1 SLSARRPGPPDRIR
15 HVQPAGCLPG
25 QLAEPRPRPAAVL
38 PVRGDR
44 RDPGAGGRHLQP
56 APGRHPTDRGGVP
69 MNPTASPL
77 SADNLATALTNGG
90 SGWLLLSPAGIPPLL
105 WGFPIIMPFPRPYI
119 LRFLGTLTL
128 RFGGD
133 VWWLSYVLMR
143 DALLTIT
150 LALSVIFLM
159 PNLYIGLGLPL
170 TAPLATVVLLWAM
183 VVKLIGD
190 ADDDGRTFQIV
201 SVLMVIASVL
211 YIVPQIYGLESADQ
225 VDALKGIG
233 LDWVPGGLSAIG
245 SDGIT
250 VNPLAWPILD
260 VSLVLFGLTAA
271 YLFIRFVMRLGRGR
285 EVSSE
290 AGS

>member
-1 SLSARRPGPPDRIR
+1 M
-15 HVQPAGCLPG
+15 
-25 QLAEPRPRPAAVL
+25 
-38 PVRGDR
+38 
-44 RDPGAGGRHLQP
+44 
-56 APGRHPTDRGGVP
+56 PTP
-69 MNPTASPL
+69 SPL
-77 SADNLATALTNGG
+77 SADDLATALTNGG
-90 SGWLLLSPAGIPPLL
+90 SGWLVLSLAAILPIL
-105 WGFPIIMPFPRPYI
+105 WAFAMIMHFARPYI

-183 VVKLIGD
+183 VVKLIRD
-190 ADDDGRTFQIV
+190 ADDNGRDFQIV
-201 SVLMVIASVL
+201 SALLVIASVL

-233 LDWVPGGLSAIG
+233 LDWVPGALSAVG
-245 SDGIT
+245 SDGTT
-250 VNPLAWPILD
+250 VNALAWPILG
-260 VSLVLFGLTAA
+260 VSLVLFGLTGAA
-271 YLFIRFVMRLGRGR
+271 LFVRFVIGIGRAQAASA
-285 EVSSE
+285 ETP
-290 AGS
+290 A